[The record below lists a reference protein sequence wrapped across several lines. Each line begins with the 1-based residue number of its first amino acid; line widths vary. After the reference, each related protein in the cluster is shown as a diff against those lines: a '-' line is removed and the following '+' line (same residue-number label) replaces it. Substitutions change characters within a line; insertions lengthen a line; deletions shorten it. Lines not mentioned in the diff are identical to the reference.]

1 MAKYIA
7 ETICIASIYPGQLP
21 DQRRNYGPTRDS
33 VGNKAMRST
42 NFHLEPVPRGKKPFI
57 LEVSDCFEDVI
68 DLVQQSG
75 NQGGAA
81 RPRMPKPVPVETI
94 VSDLIASWTGGMFN
108 VPAGAKP
115 GVIQIAGS
123 VPTQKEMSQME
134 EQQAAYFE
142 HWFSQGEGLYRGDP
156 ATIDSYKT
164 YTAEMRLAAQWLG
177 RMRPWSDA
185 KMATEL
191 VPCPFCTKLI
201 SDRAIVCPECQRQVA
216 EIPAHL
222 AALQGAAE
230 KPGAHKGV

>member
-1 MAKYIA
+1 MSKYIA
-7 ETICIASIYPGQLP
+7 ETICIASIYPGQLM

-33 VGNKAMRST
+33 IGSKAMRST
-42 NFHLEPVPRGKKPFI
+42 NFHLEPVARGKKPFI

-68 DLVQQSG
+68 DLVQQSSRT
-75 NQGGAA
+75 A
-81 RPRMPKPVPVETI
+81 RPRMPKPVPVENI
-94 VSDLIASWTGGMFN
+94 VADLIASWTGGMFN

-115 GVIQIAGS
+115 GVIEIVGS
-123 VPTQKEMSQME
+123 VPTQKEISQME

-164 YTAEMRLAAQWLG
+164 YTQEMRLAAMWLG

-185 KMATEL
+185 KMATGSL

-201 SDRAIVCPECQRQVA
+201 SDRAIVCPECQRQIR

-222 AALQGAAE
+222 AALQGAVEVSKAQP
-230 KPGAHKGV
+230 KA